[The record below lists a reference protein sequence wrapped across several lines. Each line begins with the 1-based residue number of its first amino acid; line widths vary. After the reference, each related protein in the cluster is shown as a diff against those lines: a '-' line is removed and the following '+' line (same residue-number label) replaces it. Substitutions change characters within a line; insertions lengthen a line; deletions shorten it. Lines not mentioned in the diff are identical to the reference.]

1 MRKVRLA
8 LLVILLLLGGAVLGV
23 YLTVRASLPDL
34 DGENV
39 RAEVS
44 ASTVIERDALGVV
57 TLSGAK
63 RNDVAWATGFAHA
76 QDRFFQ
82 MDLSRRFAAGELAEV
97 FGAVALD
104 ADKERR
110 VHGLRRVAREVVSRA
125 SAEERALLESYTAGV
140 NAGLQALGSRPFE
153 YWLLRAQP
161 AAWSAE
167 DSVLVVYAMYIDLTE
182 NFEAEETR
190 GTLRAVLPMELDR
203 FIHSPGSEWD
213 APLIG
218 PAFEVAPIPGAE
230 VYDLRKLAST
240 SGDGEVRSAG
250 VAPEAPEVGSNNWAV
265 AGLHTASGAAL
276 VANDMHLGLR
286 VPNTWYRARL
296 QVSAGEETAID
307 VTGVTLAGA
316 PFVVAGSNGS
326 IAWGFTNSYGDFC
339 DLVVVETDAET
350 AGSYRTPEGPREF
363 ETLEETIRVH
373 GAADQKI
380 EVRRT
385 VWGPVVGT
393 DAQGRLLA
401 AVWTAHF
408 PEATNMALWQLES
421 ATDVVQALDVAV
433 RSGIPPQNF
442 VVADRSGSIGWT
454 YMGYIPLRVG
464 FDSAAPASW
473 NAPGVGWQGWL
484 APGAHPRLVN
494 PASGR
499 IWTANQRTLDG
510 PALDVL
516 GDAGFAFGSRAGQI
530 RDALLAREVA
540 SESDMLAIQLDDRS
554 RIHDRWRAKLL
565 EVLDEAALEENAP
578 RADARRLVDGWHGR
592 STTNSAGF
600 RILRAWRD
608 RVRDRVLAA
617 LTLEVRTRYPGF
629 KLAPQS
635 RFEGPLWR
643 LVEAEP
649 LHLLDPAF
657 TDWREMELAMLDE
670 VVAELSKECGSL
682 QACTWGKRNRVQVRH
697 PLSRAIP
704 PLARFLDMPTVE
716 LPGDVFAPRVQG
728 TGFGASERFAVSP
741 GNEAQG
747 YFHMPG
753 GQSGHPLSDFYRAG
767 FNAWARGEPLP
778 FLPGETR
785 HRLVF
790 SPLPAKP

>member
-8 LLVILLLLGGAVLGV
+8 LLVVLLLLVVAALGL
-23 YLTVRASLPDL
+23 YLTLRASLPSL
-34 DGENV
+34 EGEQV
-39 RAEVS
+39 QAGLEARVS
-44 ASTVIERDALGVV
+44 IERDALGVV
-57 TLSGAK
+57 TISGAD

-104 ADKERR
+104 ADRDMR
-110 VHGLRRVAREVVSRA
+110 VHGLRRVAREVVGRA
-125 SAEERALLESYTAGV
+125 APEERALLERYAAGV
-140 NAGLQALGSRPFE
+140 NAGLDALRSRPFE
-153 YWLLRAQP
+153 YWLLRARP

-167 DSVLVVYAMYIDLTE
+167 DSVLVVYAMYVDLTD
-182 NFEAEETR
+182 NFDAEQTR
-190 GTLRAVLPMELDR
+190 GTLRAVLPPELDR
-203 FIHSPGSEWD
+203 FIHSQGSEWD

-218 PAFEVAPIPGAE
+218 PAFEVAAIPGPE
-230 VYDLRKLAST
+230 VYDLRKLAPGT
-240 SGDGEVRSAG
+240 GADGEVRSAH
-250 VAPEAPEVGSNNWAV
+250 VTREAPELGSNNWAV

-276 VANDMHLGLR
+276 LANDMHLGLR
-286 VPNTWYRARL
+286 VPSTWYRARL
-296 QVSAGEETAID
+296 RVEPVGGEEPGLDI
-307 VTGVTLAGA
+307 TGVTLAGA
-316 PFVVAGSNGS
+316 PIIVAGSNGS

-339 DLVVVETDAET
+339 DLVVIEAET
-350 AGSYRTPEGPREF
+350 GGRYLTAEGPREF
-363 ETLEETIRVH
+363 ETIEETIRVH
-373 GAADQKI
+373 GGTEEKLA
-380 EVRRT
+380 VRRT
-385 VWGPVVGT
+385 IWGPVVGP

-408 PEATNMALWQLES
+408 PEATNMSAWSLER
-421 ATDVVQALDVAV
+421 AGDVVQALDIAV
-433 RSGIPPQNF
+433 RGGIPPQNF
-442 VVADRSGSIGWT
+442 VVADRAGSIGWT
-454 YMGYIPLRVG
+454 LMGRIPLRVG
-464 FDSAAPASW
+464 YDPAAPASW

-494 PASGR
+494 PAPGR

-510 PALDVL
+510 PALEVL
-516 GDAGFAFGSRAGQI
+516 GDAGYAFGSRAGQI
-530 RDALLAREVA
+530 RDALLAREQA
-540 SESDMLAIQLDDRS
+540 GESDMLAIQLDDRS

-565 EVLDEAALEENAP
+565 ELLDESALEDNAP
-578 RADARRLVDGWHGR
+578 RADARRLVEGWHGR
-592 STTNSAGF
+592 ATTNSAGF

-617 LTLEVRTRYPGF
+617 LTAEVRSRYPDF

-649 LHLLDPAF
+649 PHLLDPAF
-657 TDWREMELAMLDE
+657 TDWRELELAMLDE
-670 VVAELSKECGSL
+670 VVGELRKECGSL
-682 QACTWGKRNRVQVRH
+682 QACTWGRRNRVQVRH

-704 PLARFLDMPTVE
+704 PLARFLDMPTYA

-741 GNEAQG
+741 GSEAQG

-767 FNAWARGEPLP
+767 FDAWARGEPLP
-778 FLPGETR
+778 FLPGETQ
-785 HRLVF
+785 HRLLF
-790 SPLPAKP
+790 SPR